1 MEENEM
7 GATTL
12 DANKALVRAFN
23 QAQNE
28 QDYDAL
34 DGLVTAD
41 IVRHSAAT
49 PDVQVS
55 SRNELKAW
63 ITATAAT
70 FSDFTT
76 TLERLVAEGDM
87 VAAYATLAG
96 TMDGPMGDMPPTGN
110 RVEMPFMAIFR
121 IENDLIAELWVEW
134 DNVNLLSQLGLF
146 PPPGSPGE
154 TT

>member
-1 MEENEM
+1 MAE
-7 GATTL
+7 TTL

-34 DGLVTAD
+34 DDLVAAD
-41 IVRHSAAT
+41 VVRHSAAS

-55 SRNELKAW
+55 SRDELKAW
-63 ITATAAT
+63 ITATMAT

-76 TLERLVAEGDM
+76 TLEKLVAEGDM

-96 TMDGPMGDMPPTGN
+96 TMDGPMGDIPATGN
-110 RVEMPFMAIFR
+110 RVAMPFMAMFR

-134 DNVNLLSQLGLF
+134 DNVSLLSQLGLF

-154 TT
+154 AT